1 MGKAPI
7 SALEKEYEEVLEEY
21 KQHIIRFIRRT
32 WRINRKLRRLIRST
46 DFRKQPEK
54 ICDVLDRFFIV
65 FAKLGDEVDAL
76 MDACRYGE
84 FYKEDILN
92 FLLPDEEIIEEIKRA

>member
-1 MGKAPI
+1 MSKAPI

-54 ICDVLDRFFIV
+54 IFKVLDRLTKV
-65 FAKLGDEVDAL
+65 FVALYDEVDVWL
-76 MDACRYGE
+76 EACNYE
-84 FYKEDILN
+84 EHNKIEMLN
-92 FLLPDEEIIEEIKRA
+92 FLLPDEEIIEEIKKA